1 MVIIQTEN
9 KTKTKN
15 MKKLILVLLGI
26 TITSCKQK
34 TKLEDLLPKIPPPVE
49 KSMSNLSPKD
59 EYLMREV
66 SFGLHKIQIND
77 STTVLLYRGTESC
90 TMIQLK

>member
-1 MVIIQTEN
+1 M
-9 KTKTKN
+9 
-15 MKKLILVLLGI
+15 
-26 TITSCKQK
+26 
-34 TKLEDLLPKIPPPVE
+34 PPPVE

-77 STTVLLYRGTESC
+77 STTILLYRGTESC
-90 TMIQLK
+90 TMIQIK